1 MTDRKSLNF
10 GDLDDF
16 KPRPKAETTNP
27 RMPIAMKAVDRVAGF
42 PSREALDEGQLNIK
56 APRDVL
62 DRFKAM
68 AKAERYKYGDFLE
81 ILMNS
86 YEGR

>member
-1 MTDRKSLNF
+1 MTDRKSLDF
-10 GDLDDF
+10 GELDDF
-16 KPRPKAETTNP
+16 EPRPKAQPTNP
-27 RMPIAMKAVDRVAGF
+27 RVPMEMKAVDRVAGF
-42 PSREALDEGQLNIK
+42 PSREALQEGQLNIK
-56 APRDVL
+56 APIDVL

-86 YEGR
+86 YERR

>member
-1 MTDRKSLNF
+1 MTDRKSLDF

-16 KPRPKAETTNP
+16 KPRPKAKTTNSSL
-27 RMPIAMKAVDRVAGF
+27 PIAMKAVDRVAGF

-56 APRDVL
+56 ASTDVL

-86 YEGR
+86 YEIR